1 MALHTRLLS
10 GEAQAK
16 KVGVPSRQDY
26 SPKLHAGENRLVSV
40 LTIAGEG
47 YMRLTIVAVANLGD
61 SGTIDTLGLT
71 GYYTML
77 AMLMNTTRT
86 PLPDGVKP
94 ALTPFPR

>member
-1 MALHTRLLS
+1 
-10 GEAQAK
+10 
-16 KVGVPSRQDY
+16 
-26 SPKLHAGENRLVSV
+26 
-40 LTIAGEG
+40 
-47 YMRLTIVAVANLGD
+47 MRLTIVAVANLGD